1 MVLKP
6 TPSVSCGFFV
16 APRRRVGGAISQ
28 PTVFK
33 INTVSLNHE
42 MGAPAQMVRTA
53 GAPSSALR
61 SHYNIARNAPLF
73 GAKDYFGGFMIQRFT
88 RTMLIA
94 VAAAGLGAAGPG
106 VAAADEHGHGHPR
119 FAADVDAFHALLAP
133 IWHARPGKARS
144 RDACA
149 KATEMARRAGEIRSA
164 DAAGLQASLSRLKA
178 TCQAAPDKV
187 DAAFFDVHEGGKMCY
202 EGRTYQQDIEAWL
215 KAQELLLAPIRAEVE
230 RLKKSRK
237 KRWNPRLVYC
247 LG

>member
-1 MVLKP
+1 
-6 TPSVSCGFFV
+6 
-16 APRRRVGGAISQ
+16 
-28 PTVFK
+28 
-33 INTVSLNHE
+33 
-42 MGAPAQMVRTA
+42 
-53 GAPSSALR
+53 
-61 SHYNIARNAPLF
+61 
-73 GAKDYFGGFMIQRFT
+73 MIQRFT

-106 VAAADEHGHGHPR
+106 VAAADEHGHPR

-187 DAAFFDVHEGGKMCY
+187 DAAFFDVHEAFH
-202 EGRTYQQDIEAWL
+202 RLIEAPP
-215 KAQELLLAPIRAEVE
+215 ASE
-230 RLKKSRK
+230 R
-237 KRWNPRLVYC
+237 
-247 LG
+247 